1 MVFIQ
6 KAKGKEFCLDIL
18 NLILNAT
25 QEHVRYP
32 TTCTSTFPIFCWVVS
47 GMTIK
52 QRAMGLAK
60 ICLIYKGLISRLFP
74 ISLTG
79 TWVKN
84 IIILLLF

>member
-18 NLILNAT
+18 NLILSAT

-32 TTCTSTFPIFCWVVS
+32 TTRTSTFPVFCCVVS

-52 QRAMGLAK
+52 QKAKGLAK
-60 ICLIYKGLISRLFP
+60 ICLIY
-74 ISLTG
+74 
-79 TWVKN
+79 
-84 IIILLLF
+84 

>member
-18 NLILNAT
+18 NLILSAT

-32 TTCTSTFPIFCWVVS
+32 TTRTSTFPVFCWVVS

-52 QRAMGLAK
+52 QKAKGLAK
-60 ICLIYKGLISRLFP
+60 ICLIYKGFISMLFP

>member
-6 KAKGKEFCLDIL
+6 KGKGKEFCLDIL
-18 NLILNAT
+18 NLILSAT

-32 TTCTSTFPIFCWVVS
+32 TTCTSTFPIFCWVIN

-52 QRAMGLAK
+52 QKAKGLAK
-60 ICLIYKGLISRLFP
+60 ICLICKGFISRLFP